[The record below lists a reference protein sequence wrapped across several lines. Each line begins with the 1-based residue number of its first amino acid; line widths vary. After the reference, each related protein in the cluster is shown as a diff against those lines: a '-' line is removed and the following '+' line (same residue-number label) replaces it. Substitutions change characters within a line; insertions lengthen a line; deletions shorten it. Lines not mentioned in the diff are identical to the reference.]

1 MESVY
6 GDKEVG
12 KDGLTKQQRKF
23 QEDSRAYD
31 KMIDE
36 TILKQV
42 ESVGFTEADEDNQ
55 LAQAPVSEIPP
66 RRIHA
71 RQPRAAAGKPNYS
84 AGVPT
89 VRAREAAKAL
99 CSNERSVPR
108 TRAAPIMKP
117 KARITSSLFP
127 SKKPKAVPTNPS
139 PMRHTAAVA
148 DSRTTV
154 GYTKGR
160 EMSSRLNG
168 KAKSPSA
175 KQPAS
180 RALSPEVYTQPHE
193 PALANTQSEQLME
206 EAFPTYEEDEETQ
219 NFQLTL

>member
-1 MESVY
+1 
-6 GDKEVG
+6 
-12 KDGLTKQQRKF
+12 
-23 QEDSRAYD
+23 
-31 KMIDE
+31 MIDE

-42 ESVGFTEADEDNQ
+42 ESVGFTEADEDDH
-55 LAQAPVSEIPP
+55 LAQAPVSEIPQ

-71 RQPRAAAGKPNYS
+71 RQPRVASGKSKYS
-84 AGVPT
+84 AGVST
-89 VRAREAAKAL
+89 VRAKDAAKAL
-99 CSNERSVPR
+99 SSNERSVPR

-127 SKKPKAVPTNPS
+127 SKKPKAIPTNPS
-139 PMRHTAAVA
+139 PMRHTAAIA

-168 KAKSPSA
+168 KVKSPTA

-180 RALSPEVYTQPHE
+180 RALSPEIYTQPHE
-193 PALANTQSEQLME
+193 PALANTESEQLME
-206 EAFPTYEEDEETQ
+206 ETYPTYEEDEETQ